1 MYPTASQVCPPE
13 LGNGGQQDALGKKY
27 VLWDE
32 AREDLRVNMAGAVPP
47 GTPEALPLLGQPVG
61 RDRNTSAVLVQVQ
74 ADVGSWGHRRAHHDS
89 CVLPWMG

>member
-32 AREDLRVNMAGAVPP
+32 AREDLRVNMAG
-47 GTPEALPLLGQPVG
+47 LFLLGHLKPFPFWGNLWGGTGIPVQYWF
-61 RDRNTSAVLVQVQ
+61 RFRQ
-74 ADVGSWGHRRAHHDS
+74 
-89 CVLPWMG
+89 M